1 MRLIEN
7 LFPGDLNDLVLPLI
21 SIDEFESKI
30 DDQRIIVVAF
40 FVFDKAPAEDLC
52 AYIEKSNIA
61 TMDTEVSPATTSE
74 GYYIVFVELKRDKK
88 FPKEL
93 VDLVSQIDNLVNI
106 DNWHFKVYQNP
117 KIYDLTKSNLE
128 NQVELRVRNTK
139 PTEKTHNK
147 TADQHVDM
155 KVLDK
160 VKLPK
165 DNAEPNVDDK
175 ASGEVDLSDEEETD
189 KATSQDVEQQEKPAK
204 LSELAKFLKDSNATN
219 IQLVENNLYF
229 NLFGKPRSFEVV
241 DFSKPNSD
249 TLFESI
255 DMLSNPKFNLGDSY
269 LVLEA
274 KNQDLVIFKNTA
286 SLRLRPLTF

>member
-1 MRLIEN
+1 MRLTEN
-7 LFPGDLNDLVLPLI
+7 LFPGDLTDLVLPLI

-74 GYYIVFVELKRDKK
+74 GYYIVFVELKRGKK
-88 FPKEL
+88 FPEEL
-93 VDLVSQIDNLVNI
+93 VDLVSQIDNLVTI
-106 DNWHFKVYQNP
+106 KNWQFKVYQNS
-117 KIYDLTKSNLE
+117 KIYKLTKSNLE
-128 NQVELRVRNTK
+128 NHVELRVKNTK

-147 TADQHVDM
+147 AADQHVDM

-160 VKLPK
+160 VKVTQ
-165 DNAEPNVDDK
+165 DDVEPDVDEK
-175 ASGEVDLSDEEETD
+175 ASKEIDLSDDEETD
-189 KATSQDVEQQEKPAK
+189 KAAEKDVDEKQNPTK
-204 LSELAKFLKDSNATN
+204 LSELANFLKDSNLTN
-219 IQLVENNLYF
+219 ISLVENKLYCC
-229 NLFGKPRSFEVV
+229 LFGKSLNFEIV
-241 DFSKPNSD
+241 DFSRHTSE

-255 DMLSNPKFNLGDSY
+255 DMLSNPKLNLGDSY

-274 KNQDLVIFKNTA
+274 KNQDLVIFKNTT